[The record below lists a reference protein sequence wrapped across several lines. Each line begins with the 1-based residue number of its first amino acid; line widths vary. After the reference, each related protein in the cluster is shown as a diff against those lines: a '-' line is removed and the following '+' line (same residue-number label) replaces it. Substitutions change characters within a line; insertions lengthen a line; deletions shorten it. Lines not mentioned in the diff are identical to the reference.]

1 MLRTVY
7 ELQLMFMYFQ
17 LVLGKKP
24 LRVLRLRR
32 RASSLW
38 YRVCCSRSSGTTEK
52 VRSTL
57 LKLCL
62 NQRKMN
68 FVDFSKPMF
77 KREVTKLEDLKVDS
91 VVVGKVQN
99 AVTFGVFVDIGV
111 GTSGLLHISK
121 LPTSLLKDGKA
132 LAPGDT
138 IEVRV
143 LSIQKATAQ
152 QKARISLSL
161 VRVL

>member
-1 MLRTVY
+1 
-7 ELQLMFMYFQ
+7 
-17 LVLGKKP
+17 
-24 LRVLRLRR
+24 
-32 RASSLW
+32 
-38 YRVCCSRSSGTTEK
+38 
-52 VRSTL
+52 
-57 LKLCL
+57 
-62 NQRKMN
+62 
-68 FVDFSKPMF
+68 MF

-121 LPTSLLKDGKA
+121 LPTSLLKEGKA

-143 LSIQKATAQ
+143 LSIQKATAH